1 MIRVNL
7 VLIKPVATSHKTQFP
22 SWPVVRYLQAN
33 RNIVARGLLACVTEA
48 LFTWPYIVTVNVT
61 FPKRRTSQHHVVSSQ
76 VSAKIQYCTV
86 FHILFSPMPL
96 VHLFMVYA
104 HTHTRSIQLESSGSL
119 GPLSYW
125 TVNPAN
131 FGTSSAKPWCC
142 YLFELYSFCS
152 FRFDWSS
159 TLQWLDW
166 LVYQQMPKCQKML
179 ISFVLYES
187 KYLWVLNFQGMKKQV
202 FDLNIRNHGDNSYL
216 VMKILLEAITTSI
229 DRTRTCHK
237 GFF

>member
-1 MIRVNL
+1 MWLAVRCLQKFNTALCFIYYF
-7 VLIKPVATSHKTQFP
+7 TQCLLFIC
-22 SWPVVRYLQAN
+22 SW
-33 RNIVARGLLACVTEA
+33 
-48 LFTWPYIVTVNVT
+48 
-61 FPKRRTSQHHVVSSQ
+61 
-76 VSAKIQYCTV
+76 CT
-86 FHILFSPMPL
+86 
-96 VHLFMVYA
+96 
-104 HTHTRSIQLESSGSL
+104 HTHTHMHTRTRSIQLESSGSL

-202 FDLNIRNHGDNSYL
+202 FDLNIRNHGDNS
-216 VMKILLEAITTSI
+216 
-229 DRTRTCHK
+229 
-237 GFF
+237 